1 MNDMINMLPADFWT
15 PDVKV
20 LDIFSKSGRFL
31 MAAYKKLFNS
41 PYLADM
47 DVAKRKRHILTE
59 QLFGLTDD
67 FTCLLISERML
78 YGYAQYGKKN
88 IRMVEDLQ
96 SIVKTTDKK
105 LVAERLGKELGGQME
120 FDLVIGNPP
129 YNKGADIDFVFLGC
143 ELSSKYVCMIT
154 PAKWQNT
161 EGRKYEEFREN
172 IVPYMS
178 KVVRF
183 KDRKD
188 IMKMDKYK
196 KVTYYM
202 IDKKMRK

>member
-1 MNDMINMLPADFWT
+1 MLQVPNL
-15 PDVKV
+15 VKSDLV
-20 LDIFSKSGRFL
+20 
-31 MAAYKKLFNS
+31 FNE
-41 PYLADM
+41 
-47 DVAKRKRHILTE
+47 RLTE
-59 QLFGLTDD
+59 FSVD
-67 FTCLLISERML
+67 I
-78 YGYAQYGKKN
+78 YN
-88 IRMVEDLQ
+88 
-96 SIVKTTDKK
+96 
-105 LVAERLGKELGGQME
+105 
-120 FDLVIGNPP
+120 
-129 YNKGADIDFVFLGC
+129 NKGADIDFVFLGC

-183 KDRKD
+183 KDSKD

-202 IDKKMRK
+202 IDKKMHK

>member
-1 MNDMINMLPADFWT
+1 
-15 PDVKV
+15 
-20 LDIFSKSGRFL
+20 
-31 MAAYKKLFNS
+31 
-41 PYLADM
+41 
-47 DVAKRKRHILTE
+47 
-59 QLFGLTDD
+59 
-67 FTCLLISERML
+67 
-78 YGYAQYGKKN
+78 
-88 IRMVEDLQ
+88 
-96 SIVKTTDKK
+96 
-105 LVAERLGKELGGQME
+105 
-120 FDLVIGNPP
+120 
-129 YNKGADIDFVFLGC
+129 
-143 ELSSKYVCMIT
+143 MIT

-161 EGRKYEEFREN
+161 EERKYEEFREN

>member
-1 MNDMINMLPADFWT
+1 MPIIQQLPVEKF
-15 PDVKV
+15 P
-20 LDIFSKSGRFL
+20 KSLKYFYTL
-31 MAAYKKLFNS
+31 NS
-41 PYLADM
+41 NG
-47 DVAKRKRHILTE
+47 TS
-59 QLFGLTDD
+59 FGLS
-67 FTCLLISERML
+67 LS
-78 YGYAQYGKKN
+78 K
-88 IRMVEDLQ
+88 
-96 SIVKTTDKK
+96 
-105 LVAERLGKELGGQME
+105 
-120 FDLVIGNPP
+120 
-129 YNKGADIDFVFLGC
+129 ADIDFVFLGC

-202 IDKKMRK
+202 IDKEKRK